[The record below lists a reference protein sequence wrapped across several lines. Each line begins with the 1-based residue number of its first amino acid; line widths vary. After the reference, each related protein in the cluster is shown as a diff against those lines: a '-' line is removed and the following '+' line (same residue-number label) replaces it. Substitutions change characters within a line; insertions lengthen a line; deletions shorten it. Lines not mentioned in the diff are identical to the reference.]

1 MILVAT
7 VVTSQTFGG
16 GRAAPCGGACAPR
29 LLLPVGFLTVGCC
42 CSAHHQPLRGES
54 ACAGRGTA
62 LPAGKQVQTQLLSP
76 LVTPLSHISPSLKL
90 VSVGIKSSCL
100 LFLDTFLKLKTH
112 PPCQLLEPKTPHLR
126 HLAAR
131 MSINSNHRLID
142 TKCSIFLGYLYLLC
156 NL

>member
-7 VVTSQTFGG
+7 VVRDQTFGG
-16 GRAAPCGGACAPR
+16 GRVAPCGGACAPR

-42 CSAHHQPLRGES
+42 CSAARPTQPLRGES

-90 VSVGIKSSCL
+90 VSVGIKSCL
-100 LFLDTFLKLKTH
+100 LFFDTSLQLKTH
-112 PPCQLLEPKTPHLR
+112 PPCQLL
-126 HLAAR
+126 
-131 MSINSNHRLID
+131 
-142 TKCSIFLGYLYLLC
+142 
-156 NL
+156 